1 LYRREQERKSLFSTA
16 ALKKKHNSLCFSS
29 RKEIRKRERE
39 EKQEMKAFCACRSVI
54 ETNAIIIDDDDG
66 KLCFLLLH
74 ALRILALSL
83 SLSRFSGVEHSWH
96 ARLSF
101 YMDKETTRKTR
112 MFLPFFFC
120 STTNARPL
128 LTSSSLSLSR
138 SLPSSFSLIVFGEK
152 ERNTKNDETK

>member
-112 MFLPFFFC
+112 MFLPFF
-120 STTNARPL
+120 L
-128 LTSSSLSLSR
+128 LNNERSSVVNVLIIVIISISSLFLFVN
-138 SLPSSFSLIVFGEK
+138 SFRRKRKKYK
-152 ERNTKNDETK
+152 ER